1 MSEHSSWRTRCVAVG
16 ASEFEVPVL
25 RRQPGVE
32 HFRDDDAT
40 ISQYRYARRLFAEVS
55 SVVLDVN
62 AKELP
67 LTHGAS

>member
-1 MSEHSSWRTRCVAVG
+1 MADEICVAVG
-16 ASEFEVPVL
+16 ASEFEVRVL

-40 ISQYRYARRLFAEVS
+40 TSQNQYARRLFAAVS
-55 SVVLDVN
+55 CVALDVN